1 LKHKVSGLLCTT
13 HHKHKDDKIT
23 QSLTPTPLKTYP
35 CKSLD
40 TSSIVS
46 LGCRSANNRQITP
59 SELYEAYMGAR
70 GAYDAPTA
78 RGAYDAPTPRARAY
92 DAPTARGAYDAPTAR
107 ARAYDAPTA
116 RGAYDAPTATTQT
129 PHIPSASTYLSWAQE
144 RDKSID
150 SLPQAVDKAPYVT
163 QAADFA
169 KKSIV
174 LGEKSGVSLLNK
186 IFASHTVPSTCT
198 ENDMMRTAHDSRINS
213 KGDDG
218 ALFWAK
224 VQQKLEGRIS
234 PSSTPVMPR
243 YASPSVK
250 PQNYEIAAEFITESR
265 AIIDRTRPLPESFV
279 TKWMEHFDN
288 ATTTRKLPNFEV
300 LKAEYEA
307 AIEKSSL
314 NIVL

>member
-1 LKHKVSGLLCTT
+1 MTHPTTLASAPKHHGLFCRLKHKVSGLLCTT

-59 SELYEAYMGAR
+59 SELYEAYMAAR
-70 GAYDAPTA
+70 G
-78 RGAYDAPTPRARAY
+78 
-92 DAPTARGAYDAPTAR
+92 
-107 ARAYDAPTA
+107 AYDAPTA